1 MGAEGLIQNAVWVAV
16 LCLASAAAWQALLRT
31 SPIHP
36 LPVHLLPRPPA
47 EGVYAPNFRLNNA
60 VKVGSGLIP
69 GGEDLAVDREGRS
82 FFTGCSDGWI
92 KRVWID
98 QPDAER
104 VENWTFVG
112 GRPLGL
118 ALGPMDELIVCAG
131 DRVLL
136 LPLLHIFSIKSSIT
150 VVLFFEVD
158 CGTFFVFDFRGCST
172 LPETKWR
179 CCAPR
184 RVACLSSMLYHINP
198 KPHEFL
204 SPSSCIIFLFD
215 RFQFMDMFL

>member
-131 DRVLL
+131 DRGLLNVTGDKVEVLCTEAGGLPFKTVDGVDVTKEGVVYFTELTYKYSPKDIL
-136 LPLLHIFSIKSSIT
+136 LGVFEYLPHGRLL
-150 VVLFFEVD
+150 
-158 CGTFFVFDFRGCST
+158 
-172 LPETKWR
+172 
-179 CCAPR
+179 
-184 RVACLSSMLYHINP
+184 
-198 KPHEFL
+198 
-204 SPSSCIIFLFD
+204 
-215 RFQFMDMFL
+215 